1 MRLPPLL
8 EPGSRVAL
16 VAPSGPLRDETD
28 VRRAVDS
35 ARSLGWEPV
44 VGAHVLERVWYLA
57 GTDTHRLADFNRFAA
72 DDGIDGIWCLR
83 GGYGAMRILDQ
94 LDFDTWRRRPKA
106 LIGYSDV
113 TAIHQAI
120 RARCN
125 LVTYHGP
132 MARVE
137 LSELSRA
144 SLRAAVIDGT
154 NPCGVAAGAVTL
166 RSGQARGRLIGGN
179 LALVAALSNTSFAAP
194 LDGGILVL
202 EDVNESV
209 YRLDR
214 LFTQLRLS
222 GALDNLAGIAFGQFT
237 DIPTDAANGE
247 RPLGDLLQEVADRCS
262 VPCLAGIPLGHV
274 ADQWTF
280 PLGAMAELDADA
292 KSIVVER

>member
-1 MRLPPLL
+1 M
-8 EPGSRVAL
+8 
-16 VAPSGPLRDETD
+16 LR
-28 VRRAVDS
+28 AAAN

-44 VGAHVLERVWYLA
+44 VGDHVLERMGYLA
-57 GTDTHRLADFNRFAA
+57 GTDRHRLVDFNRFAG
-72 DDGIDGIWCLR
+72 DDAIDGIWCLR

-94 LDFDTWRRRPKA
+94 LDYDAWRRRPKA

-120 RARCN
+120 AVRCG

-132 MARVE
+132 MARLE
-137 LSELSRA
+137 LTELSRA
-144 SLRAAVIDGT
+144 SLRAAVIDGE
-154 NPCGVAAGAVTL
+154 NPCGVAAEAVTL
-166 RSGQARGRLIGGN
+166 RSGRARGRLTGGN
-179 LALVAALSNTSFAAP
+179 LALVAGLANTPFAAA

-202 EDVNESV
+202 EDVNEPV

-214 LFTQLRLS
+214 MLTQLRLS
-222 GALDNLAGIAFGQFT
+222 GALDNLAGLAFGQFT
-237 DIPTDAANGE
+237 DIPPDAANDD